1 MNYKNTQHLN
11 KIGKAMNKQNEKFN
25 KEMEIIKTKILQLK
39 DTMTEDVNREHQ
51 PSGRKNQ

>member
-25 KEMEIIKTKILQLK
+25 KEIENIKK
-39 DTMTEDVNREHQ
+39 
-51 PSGRKNQ
+51 KNHRNPTAEK

>member
-1 MNYKNTQHLN
+1 VNCKNPEETKTKRTRHE
-11 KIGKAMNKQNEKFN
+11 QNEKFN

-51 PSGRKNQ
+51 QSGRKNQ